1 MTHRPKQ
8 AEFRSGRGYSKA
20 DWDAVSDTPPLSAAE
35 IAGALPFGDIFP
47 DLAESA
53 RRMRGPQK
61 APLKTRVTLRI
72 DSATLEAFKATG
84 KGWQT
89 RMDAALKAAAPALKS

>member
-1 MTHRPKQ
+1 MTAKAKKTGFQP
-8 AEFRSGRGYSKA
+8 GRGYSKA
-20 DWDAVSDTPPLSAAE
+20 DWDTVSDTPPLSAAE
-35 IAGALPFGDIFP
+35 IAGARPFGDIFP

-89 RMDAALKAAAPALKS
+89 RMDAALKAAAPLRKN

>member
-1 MTHRPKQ
+1 MTAKSKKAGFQ
-8 AEFRSGRGYSKA
+8 SGRAYSKA
-20 DWDAVSDTPPLSAAE
+20 DWDAVSDTPAATADE
-35 IAGALPFGDIFP
+35 LKAAQSFDAVFP
-47 DLAESA
+47 ELAESA

-61 APLKTRVTLRI
+61 APVKTRVTLRI

-89 RMDAALKAAAPALKS
+89 RINAALKAALPIEKH

>member
-1 MTHRPKQ
+1 MTPKSKKTGFQ
-8 AEFRSGRGYSKA
+8 AGRGYSKA
-20 DWDAVSDTPPLSAAE
+20 DWDAVSDTLAAT
-35 IAGALPFGDIFP
+35 AGELKAAQPFEAAFP
-47 DLAESA
+47 ELAESA

-61 APLKTRVTLRI
+61 APVKTRVTLRI

-89 RMDAALKAAAPALKS
+89 RIDAALKAALPDEKR

>member
-1 MTHRPKQ
+1 MTGQPKKTDFRP
-8 AEFRSGRGYSKA
+8 GRGYSKT
-20 DWDAVSDTPPLSAAE
+20 DWDAVSDTPEVTAE
-35 IAGALPFGDIFP
+35 ELAQARPFDLVFP
-47 DLAESA
+47 DQAASA

-89 RMDAALKAAAPALKS
+89 RMDAALKAAAPSRKN